1 MLPPRSYRPP
11 IATRGPRLATRG
23 RKVPRS
29 SLGFRGAL
37 WGVLR
42 ALWGW
47 KIPNS
52 YQILFATRGA
62 SRVLIATRYP
72 ASPPPRSYPS
82 YRFRDMFATVASSP
96 ALALMPPHIM
106 QAAYMRPPAPARPL
120 STATAALL
128 RAARG
133 GDAMQQYKSV
143 SRSFRTA

>member
-11 IATRGPRLATRG
+11 IATRGPQLATRG
-23 RKVPRS
+23 RKLPRS
-29 SLGFRGAL
+29 SLG
-37 WGVLR
+37 
-42 ALWGW
+42 
-47 KIPNS
+47 

-82 YRFRDMFATVASSP
+82 YRFRDMFATVSSP

-106 QAAYMRPPAPARPL
+106 QAASMRPPAPARLL

-143 SRSFRTA
+143 SPTEP